1 MGYTTKKSLLAA
13 IQNGDE
19 ISWFEFYE
27 TYRPLIILR
36 GNDYRLSSTELDDL
50 CQSVLLDIFK
60 MGKRFRYDPA
70 KGRFR
75 DYLRR
80 VISHNAI
87 DLIRKRKDRECACTE
102 FPGNLTDMN
111 EAHWQEEWQAHILSQ
126 ALVILREQVEIGTFQ
141 VFELYAI
148 KGEPPEKVARFLGI
162 SVSAVY
168 VAKSRAVA
176 KLRKIVEQLREE

>member
-1 MGYTTKKSLLAA
+1 MSYTTKKSLLEA

-36 GNDYRLSSTELDDL
+36 GNDYRLTPPELEDL
-50 CQSVLLDIFK
+50 CQTVLLDIFK
-60 MGKRFRYDPA
+60 AGKRFRYDPE

-87 DLIRKRKDRECACTE
+87 DLIRRRKDREYAQGSLIEPPDET
-102 FPGNLTDMN
+102 N
-111 EAHWQEEWQAHILSQ
+111 EAHWLDEWQAHILSQ
-126 ALVILREQVEIGTFQ
+126 ALMILRTQIELGTFQ
-141 VFELYAI
+141 AFELYAI
-148 KGEPPEKVARFLGI
+148 KGEPPEKVARFLDIPVG
-162 SVSAVY
+162 SVY
-168 VAKSRAVA
+168 VAKNRAVS
-176 KLRKIVEQLREE
+176 KLRKIVEKLREE